1 MHVSNQSF
9 VEFIFTLLNMSN
21 LEVLIFSCPLISF
34 FPVVPKKSLVEANVG
49 EVRFV
54 YCKIFY

>member
-1 MHVSNQSF
+1 
-9 VEFIFTLLNMSN
+9 MSN
-21 LEVLIFSCPLISF
+21 LDVLIFSCPLVSF
-34 FPVVPKKSLVEANVG
+34 FPVVPKKSLVEAKVG